1 MSGNIHLRLPSKEYG
16 SYHEKFNL
24 PHLFYFS
31 NHKDEEGRE
40 NKEAEESGEGCSDEM
55 VVRVPIRLK
64 SAFGDVKTMAIAN
77 SAYESE
83 VPEAIIPEG
92 VAREL
97 GLYPRLPPGTE
108 VGDFKVV
115 GGVAKGYR
123 IKDLVEI
130 CVETGDRTVG
140 PKKIVVNVIPGED
153 EVLLCD
159 KLIDELQ
166 IELVRSGEGFV
177 EIFWENLSKKIR

>member
-1 MSGNIHLRLPSKEYG
+1 
-16 SYHEKFNL
+16 
-24 PHLFYFS
+24 
-31 NHKDEEGRE
+31 
-40 NKEAEESGEGCSDEM
+40 M

-64 SAFGDVKTMAIAN
+64 SAFGEVKTTAIAN

-130 CVETGDRTVG
+130 CVDTGDKTVG

-166 IELVRSGEGFV
+166 IELVKSGEGLWRFSGEACLRKSV
-177 EIFWENLSKKIR
+177 R